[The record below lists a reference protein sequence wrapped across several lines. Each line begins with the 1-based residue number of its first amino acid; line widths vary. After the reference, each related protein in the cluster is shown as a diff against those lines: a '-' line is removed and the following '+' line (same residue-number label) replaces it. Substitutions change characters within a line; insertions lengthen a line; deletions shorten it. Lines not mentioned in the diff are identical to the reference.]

1 MVGEVCEYDEL
12 AGNYEKLDT
21 VRITTSLSRTF
32 HLPPLKSKS
41 TPREH
46 FCRMLKHTS
55 PLLRRRY
62 GTRTAGSRA
71 RDSSTRGFNMFASAL
86 AFCTGGAGV
95 ALYVGE
101 ENMFQTT
108 AHLAWSD
115 DEKRRQEALRRRQ
128 QQQNSSG
135 GGGGSNKS
143 HRGKPNDKVRRH
155 PQHLRH
161 PGTNPPT
168 LVDELTEGVLIDV
181 FFVDTQVPRH
191 TDACG

>member
-1 MVGEVCEYDEL
+1 M
-12 AGNYEKLDT
+12 
-21 VRITTSLSRTF
+21 SRTSEQDF
-32 HLPPLKSKS
+32 PFAPFPN
-41 TPREH
+41 PRSVLRELYVL

-95 ALYVGE
+95 ALYMGE